1 MFVGWLWQ
9 SGKSVVHWKSF
20 GLSSC
25 LQIIFYIQS
34 LVTRLYHY
42 DLGARKLEID
52 SSAVIS
58 VVLEEDDTVVDED
71 DVLLELNQKVL
82 ILLNVDE
89 DEMWT
94 SSANQTPIN
103 EEESQSHE
111 SAHPS
116 PTAPAPV
123 SHSERLPD
131 GKMCIISSNPC
142 GNLSTFVE
150 FVRPGRAE
158 FLWVNIK
165 IYFYFLSFLLCEIA
179 KILLHSAKDLLILH
193 QEGCSYWWSGDA
205 WSHYINSFGIDLICP
220 EYSGSNKC
228 EWVHTIG
235 WGSGSHASSVKWQLI
250 PPTSASAAW
259 MT

>member
-1 MFVGWLWQ
+1 M
-9 SGKSVVHWKSF
+9 VHWKSF

-58 VVLEEDDTVVDED
+58 VVLEEDGTVVDED

-103 EEESQSHE
+103 EEESQSRE

-116 PTAPAPV
+116 PTAPASV

-142 GNLSTFVE
+142 GNLSTVVE

-165 IYFYFLSFLLCEIA
+165 IYFYFLSFLLCEI
-179 KILLHSAKDLLILH
+179 
-193 QEGCSYWWSGDA
+193 
-205 WSHYINSFGIDLICP
+205 
-220 EYSGSNKC
+220 
-228 EWVHTIG
+228 V
-235 WGSGSHASSVKWQLI
+235 
-250 PPTSASAAW
+250 
-259 MT
+259 